1 MTGYFLVE
9 HRVFLQALSR
19 EQRRS
24 LTERDNHP
32 AVLRL
37 IVLCGCF
44 SVCVI
49 AIILRMPFLPLWLIA
64 QGLLLISLFHLMHEC
79 VHDTVFKQRWLNR
92 LVAHVCGFVLFLPA
106 IWFRHFH
113 HAHHRF
119 TQQVDKDPELSAD
132 KPSSLF
138 QWLIHISGLM
148 VWRNALLLLLKA
160 LYQPVCE
167 PYLKVKYRGS
177 ARLEM
182 ILMLGAYTLILFV
195 SFVLGST
202 LLLYIWIIPLLL
214 GQPFLRL
221 YLLAEHTGC
230 EAGINML
237 ANTRTVLT
245 CSIVRWFTWNMPY
258 HTEHH
263 VYPSVPFHQLP
274 RLHRLMHTHLLE
286 VSNGYTEFNVRYV
299 KQLTNN

>member
-1 MTGYFLVE
+1 ME
-9 HRVFLQALSR
+9 HRAFLQTLSQ

-24 LTERDNHP
+24 LTKRDNHP
-32 AVLRL
+32 ALFRLMVLS
-37 IVLCGCF
+37 GCF

-49 AIILRMPFLPLWLIA
+49 AIVLRFPFLPLWLTA

-79 VHDTVFKQRWLNR
+79 VHDTVFTQRWLNR

-113 HAHHRF
+113 QAHHRF
-119 TQQVDKDPELSAD
+119 TQQVDRDPELSTD
-132 KPSSLF
+132 KPSTLF
-138 QWLIHISGLM
+138 QWLVHISGLM
-148 VWRNALLLLLKA
+148 VWRNAFLLLLKA
-160 LYQPVCE
+160 LYLPVRE
-167 PYLKVKYRGS
+167 PYLKVKYQGS

-182 ILMLGAYTLILFV
+182 ILMLCAYTVCFLI
-195 SFVLGST
+195 SFALGST

-230 EAGINML
+230 ETGFNML

-245 CSIVRWFTWNMPY
+245 FSIVRWFTWNMPY

-274 RLHRLMHTHLLE
+274 RLHRLMHSKLLE
-286 VSNGYTEFNVRYV
+286 VSNGYTEFNVQYV
-299 KQLTNN
+299 KEITKINR